1 MQKVHNIERK
11 VWTDELADMHR
22 VVDEE
27 LRAVRQMAT
36 GLVLESTSSSS
47 SASYPHSGT
56 GTHQQAS
63 DSDADDGDFDIKLMK
78 LKLGSDEDNVCPA
91 VPEFYLTQSPM
102 LDRARSSSRYVNVK
116 QFVVINSL
124 C

>member
-1 MQKVHNIERK
+1 MQKVRDIERK

-36 GLVLESTSSSS
+36 GLVPESTQTS

-78 LKLGSDEDNVCPA
+78 LKLGSDEDSVCPA